1 MNLKIILKNLYSR
14 SDEGRC
20 SEKLSI
26 NLTNKT
32 VLIFEGHYTTRPEFG
47 DVLDRNF
54 ILLAKREEL
63 IKRKIERVA
72 NYRNKKEVEYYFDMI
87 DEPSYLSNFY
97 RFASKNSLIIDITN
111 LTNPF
116 LANYTHIKKL
126 LNTKKF
132 LQNKK
137 ISIHKI
143 KEFIFGLHGLSKYD
157 LNHENDIDKLFQ
169 DLESINLLDGRK
181 GVSKLFA
188 NNKIRHE
195 IIYLDF
201 ITKERF
207 EIGLITRVFD
217 INCVWIVSK
226 NVKEVSHLIMG
237 WRNISN

>member
-1 MNLKIILKNLYSR
+1 
-14 SDEGRC
+14 
-20 SEKLSI
+20 
-26 NLTNKT
+26 
-32 VLIFEGHYTTRPEFG
+32 
-47 DVLDRNF
+47 
-54 ILLAKREEL
+54 
-63 IKRKIERVA
+63 
-72 NYRNKKEVEYYFDMI
+72 MI

-97 RFASKNSLIIDITN
+97 RFASKNSLIIDNTN

-137 ISIHKI
+137 ISIKKI

-181 GVSKLFA
+181 GVSKLFD

-195 IIYLDF
+195 IIYFDL

-207 EIGLITRVFD
+207 EIGLIQ
-217 INCVWIVSK
+217 
-226 NVKEVSHLIMG
+226 EYLIELCLD
-237 WRNISN
+237 S